1 MADQEFEVV
10 AKLRIRQAKIEDA
23 KDLQTYCFPAQDLET
38 VTQSLTADLEQQAE
52 SKDVVRLVADASGHA
67 VGQIRIE
74 RKSSE
79 SSIGH
84 LGDLLVSSPF
94 RVFGI
99 SGKLIEMADKV
110 AYENG
115 LSQLQIELPQSET
128 AIIEAYERWGFTL
141 HPVVILQKETRP
153 YDEVKSDD
161 KEA

>member
-1 MADQEFEVV
+1 MAAQEFEVV

-38 VTQSLTADLEQQAE
+38 VTQSLTADLEQAE

-79 SSIGH
+79 STIGH

-99 SGKLIEMADKV
+99 SGKLIEVADKA

-115 LSQLQIELPQSET
+115 LSRLQIELPQSET

-141 HPVVILQKETRP
+141 HPVAILQKETQP
-153 YDEVKSDD
+153 YTEVQSDD
-161 KEA
+161 KEV

>member
-38 VTQSLTADLEQQAE
+38 VTQSLTVDLEQAE

-74 RKSSE
+74 RKSGE
-79 SSIGH
+79 STIGH

-99 SGKLIEMADKV
+99 SGKLIE
-110 AYENG
+110 
-115 LSQLQIELPQSET
+115 
-128 AIIEAYERWGFTL
+128 
-141 HPVVILQKETRP
+141 
-153 YDEVKSDD
+153 
-161 KEA
+161 